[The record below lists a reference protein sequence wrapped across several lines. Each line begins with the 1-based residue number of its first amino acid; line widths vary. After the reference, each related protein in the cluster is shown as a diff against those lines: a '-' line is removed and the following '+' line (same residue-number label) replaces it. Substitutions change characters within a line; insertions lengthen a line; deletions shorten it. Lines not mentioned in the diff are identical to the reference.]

1 MKFPAP
7 IPVIELARQYGATLL
22 GDTTLLA
29 TGINEI
35 HKVQAGDITFS
46 DHPKYFK
53 KSLDSA
59 ATIIILNEAVD
70 CPAGKAILVCDQPFE
85 VYNKLV
91 KKYAPTRHLST
102 TIDPT
107 AHVHPSAIIEPNVI
121 IGPQVTIGAYT
132 YIQANVTIKGP
143 TIIGSHVNIQSGT
156 VIGAEAFYFKKK
168 LDHYK
173 KWQTGGR
180 VLIKDRVDIG
190 PACTICR
197 GVSGDTVIGQGSKL
211 DGQVHIGHGAVIGE
225 NCLLAA
231 QVGIGGKTIL
241 ENDVV
246 CYGQVGIAQN
256 VVIGRGAVIA
266 AKSGVSKS
274 LPGGKTYFGIP
285 AEPLRQHHKKLATLR
300 QLPELMKR
308 LEEE

>member
-1 MKFPAP
+1 MKFPSP
-7 IPVIELARQYGATLL
+7 IPVIELAKKYGATLHGNKEL
-22 GDTTLLA
+22 MA

-35 HKVQAGDITFS
+35 HKVQPGDITFS

-59 ATIIILNEAVD
+59 ATIILLNESVE
-70 CPAGKAILVCDQPFE
+70 CPEGKAILVCDQPFE
-85 VYNKLV
+85 IYNKLI

-102 TIDPT
+102 AIDPT
-107 AHVHPSAIIEPNVI
+107 AQIHPSAILEPNVI
-121 IGPQVTIGAYT
+121 IGPLVNIGAYS
-132 YIQANVTIKGP
+132 YIQSNVTIKGP
-143 TIIGSHVNIQSGT
+143 ATIGSHVNIQPGT

-180 VLIKDRVDIG
+180 VIIEDRVDIG
-190 PACTICR
+190 PGCTICR
-197 GVSGDTVIGQGSKL
+197 GVSGDTVIGEGSKL
-211 DGQVHIGHGAVIGE
+211 DGQVHIGHGAVIGK

-256 VVIGRGAVIA
+256 IVIGQGAVIA

-285 AEPLRQHHKKLATLR
+285 AEPLRKHHKKLAALR

>member
-1 MKFPAP
+1 MKFPTP
-7 IPVIELARQYGATLL
+7 IPVIELAQQYGATLY
-22 GDTTLLA
+22 GNKELLA

-35 HKVQAGDITFS
+35 HKVQPGDITFS

-59 ATIIILNEAVD
+59 ATIILLNEPVA
-70 CPAGKAILVCDQPFE
+70 CPTGKAILVCDQPFE
-85 VYNKLV
+85 IYNKLI
-91 KKYAPTRHLST
+91 KKYAPTRQLSAS
-102 TIDPT
+102 IDPT
-107 AHVHPSAIIEPNVI
+107 AQIHPSAILEPNVI
-121 IGPQVTIGAYT
+121 IGPLVTIGAYT

-143 TIIGSHVNIQSGT
+143 ANIGSHVNIQPGT

-180 VLIKDRVDIG
+180 VIIEDRVDIG
-190 PACTICR
+190 PGCTICR
-197 GVSGDTVIGQGSKL
+197 GVSGDTIIGEGSKL
-211 DGQVHIGHGAVIGE
+211 DGQVHIGHGAVIGK

-256 VVIGRGAVIA
+256 IVIGQGAVIA

-274 LPGGKTYFGIP
+274 LLGGKTYFGIP
-285 AEPLRQHHKKLATLR
+285 AEPLRKHHKKLAALR

>member
-1 MKFPAP
+1 MKFPTP
-7 IPVIELARQYGATLL
+7 IPVIELAKKYGATLHGNKEL
-22 GDTTLLA
+22 MA

-35 HKVQAGDITFS
+35 HKVQPGDITFS

-59 ATIIILNEAVD
+59 ATIILLNESVE
-70 CPAGKAILVCDQPFE
+70 CPKGKAILICDQPFE
-85 VYNKLV
+85 IYNKLI

-102 TIDPT
+102 AIDPT
-107 AHVHPSAIIEPNVI
+107 AQIHPSAILELNVI
-121 IGPQVTIGAYT
+121 IGPLVNIGAYS
-132 YIQANVTIKGP
+132 YIQSNVTIKGP
-143 TIIGSHVNIQSGT
+143 ATIGSHVNIQPGT

-180 VLIKDRVDIG
+180 VIIEDRVDIG
-190 PACTICR
+190 PGCTICR
-197 GVSGDTVIGQGSKL
+197 GVSGDTVIGEGSKL
-211 DGQVHIGHGAVIGE
+211 DGQVHIGHGAVIGK

-256 VVIGRGAVIA
+256 IVIGQGAVIA

-285 AEPLRQHHKKLATLR
+285 AEPLRKHHKKLAALR